1 MGSVERVP
9 RRSVP
14 LDQLSH
20 RDAAV
25 GVWLVEQSAKLFTD
39 GSTPEQPAVIAAE
52 WGLVVLLAAHMAG
65 GLRLLALELLPWREW
80 QKALAAAA
88 AGFAIFAGLV
98 FALAR

>member
-25 GVWLVEQSAKLFTD
+25 GVWLVEVDSPDWRGLTRPSARIL
-39 GSTPEQPAVIAAE
+39 
-52 WGLVVLLAAHMAG
+52 GL
-65 GLRLLALELLPWREW
+65 
-80 QKALAAAA
+80 
-88 AGFAIFAGLV
+88 
-98 FALAR
+98 